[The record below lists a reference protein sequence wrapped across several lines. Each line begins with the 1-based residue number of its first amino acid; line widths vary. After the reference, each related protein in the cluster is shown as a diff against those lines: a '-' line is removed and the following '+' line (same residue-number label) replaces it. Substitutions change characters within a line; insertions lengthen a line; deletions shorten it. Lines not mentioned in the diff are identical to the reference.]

1 MTKVIKPWQ
10 AEDSF
15 VDTIP
20 TATQSRQGETREGG
34 RVV

>member
-1 MTKVIKPWQ
+1 MPKVHKALA

-20 TATQSRQGETREGG
+20 TATQSRQGETREGW